1 MGRGSEVSYDLAALE
16 KHILDRFIHGKPTI
30 LVDIPQV
37 SYQKD
42 VYTAATFEAVRKKVS
57 PQVYN
62 IYLSKTE
69 LSNVIFH

>member
-37 SYQKD
+37 S
-42 VYTAATFEAVRKKVS
+42 TAATFEAVRKKVS